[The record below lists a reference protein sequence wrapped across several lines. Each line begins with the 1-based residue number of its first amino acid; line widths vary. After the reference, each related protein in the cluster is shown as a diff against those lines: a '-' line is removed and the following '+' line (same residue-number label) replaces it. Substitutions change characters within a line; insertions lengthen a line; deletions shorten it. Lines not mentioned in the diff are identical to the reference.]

1 MTDGEYLFDAMSK
14 IPRFANWLEKYN
26 EFYSGSGN
34 SDILWAANLSVP
46 FVIITIILISFI
58 KPQSN
63 KNKKP
68 LSYNYLLGL
77 LGIALLVD
85 IYLIAMRSIDFE
97 HTKKNSESEII
108 TLSELKIHSI
118 DFNKLPKWASDDLFF
133 NECLRFVDI
142 YKRRKI

>member
-14 IPRFANWLEKYN
+14 IPRFANWLKKYN

-34 SDILWAANLSVP
+34 SDILWNVALLVP
-46 FVIITIILISFI
+46 FIIIAIIIPFI
-58 KPQSN
+58 KTQSN

-68 LSYNYLLGL
+68 ISDNYLLGL
-77 LGIALLVD
+77 LSIALLVD
-85 IYLIAMRSIDFE
+85 VYLMTMHSIEFE
-97 HTKKNSESEII
+97 RIKTNSESEII

-118 DFNKLPKWASDDLFF
+118 DFNQIPKWATDDLFF
-133 NECLRFVDI
+133 NGCIRFVDI